1 MWRHNELDAV
11 LSTLCSTSSFFY
23 QSTAKSHLDIFQFP
37 ILAQAHSVW
46 AGGLE
51 WRMVVMVSGRWGVFW
66 NLEVETGG
74 KAGWGGGRFLTK
86 DREIWSQTGLTEPED
101 TDLRSAHLYLPSLLL
116 GLGFERVQADLG
128 SEPGGRS
135 AAGGWVT
142 GLRQLHSPANT
153 PTQSI
158 QMYPLNITILYHMT
172 CEKNIFQIKLFRN

>member
-46 AGGLE
+46 AGWSGG
-51 WRMVVMVSGRWGVFW
+51 WWSWWVV
-66 NLEVETGG
+66 
-74 KAGWGGGRFLTK
+74 GGGSFGTSKWRQEEKLAGEGGGFSLKT
-86 DREIWSQTGLTEPED
+86 EIWSQTGLTVPED
-101 TDLRSAHLYLPSLLL
+101 ADLRSAHLYLPSLLL
-116 GLGFERVQADLG
+116 GLGFEHVQADLG

-135 AAGGWVT
+135 AAGGWVI